1 MLLVSLLADA
11 TTEKIAYQ
19 KVQSE
24 EIVEKSYDC
33 QKVLLK
39 STK

>member
-24 EIVEKSYDC
+24 KIVEK
-33 QKVLLK
+33 KL
-39 STK
+39 